1 MAEPRID
8 ATGTPEGA
16 GLFAH
21 ISGLLAAQLSYLK
34 VRLQLAGIEAKEA
47 GIHYGLIL
55 AFAVVALVA
64 VVFGYLF
71 LIIALVFLIALA
83 FDSQSAWIW
92 VMFGAALLHLG
103 GAGALLYLAKGKLAE
118 PMFAETLNEF
128 KKDQRWL
135 TSAKQN

>member
-1 MAEPRID
+1 MVEPRID

-55 AFAVVALVA
+55 AFAIVALIA
-64 VVFGYLF
+64 IVFGYLF

-118 PMFAETLNEF
+118 PMFADTLNEF

>member
-8 ATGTPEGA
+8 ATGTPEGD

-21 ISGLLAAQLSYLK
+21 ISALFAAQLSYLK

-55 AFAVVALVA
+55 AFAVIALIA
-64 VVFGYLF
+64 IIFGYLF

-83 FDSQSAWIW
+83 FHSQSIS
-92 VMFGAALLHLG
+92 AARVRCFSWRKASWPRRCLR
-103 GAGALLYLAKGKLAE
+103 KPSTNSK
-118 PMFAETLNEF
+118 
-128 KKDQRWL
+128 R
-135 TSAKQN
+135 TSDG

>member
-1 MAEPRID
+1 MVEPRID

-55 AFAVVALVA
+55 AFAIVALVA

-103 GAGALLYLAKGKLAE
+103 GAGALLFLAKGKLAE

-135 TSAKQN
+135 SSAKQN

>member
-1 MAEPRID
+1 MVEPRID

-16 GLFAH
+16 GFFAH
-21 ISGLLAAQLSYLK
+21 ISALLAAHLSYLK

-55 AFAVVALVA
+55 AFVIAALIAVI
-64 VVFGYLF
+64 FGYLF

-103 GAGALLYLAKGKLAE
+103 GAGALLFLAKGKLAE